1 LTDHLVKQFKQQI
14 EELALLPSDGGRF
27 EVRIDDE
34 LVYSKL
40 ESGEF
45 PDNRSIEQ
53 AVRERL

>member
-1 LTDHLVKQFKQQI
+1 MTDHLVKQFKQQI

>member
-14 EELALLPSDGGRF
+14 EELALRPSDGGRF

-40 ESGEF
+40 KSGAF

>member
-1 LTDHLVKQFKQQI
+1 MKEFKQQI

-40 ESGEF
+40 KSGEF
-45 PDNRSIEQ
+45 PDNRSIEK
-53 AVRERL
+53 AARERL

>member
-40 ESGEF
+40 KSGAF